1 MDNVHDWMK
10 DCRGSVGNVYDW
22 RGLTKGLTDV
32 SFDDLNSYTV
42 STTNSLL
49 VDKLLKRK
57 SFKKRAL
64 KTV

>member
-1 MDNVHDWMK
+1 M
-10 DCRGSVGNVYDW
+10 GNVYDW
-22 RGLTKGLTDV
+22 RSLTKGLTDV

-57 SFKKRAL
+57 SFEKRAL

>member
-10 DCRGSVGNVYDW
+10 HCRRSVGNVYDW
-22 RGLTKGLTDV
+22 RSLTKGLTDV

-57 SFKKRAL
+57 SFEKRAL